1 MPRIGVSV
9 SDQVHR
15 LALLAAREAGQSL
28 SRWIAEAMEAQY
40 RSEALRPGGE
50 LLAEAVREV
59 YPEKSSTRRRTVR

>member
-1 MPRIGVSV
+1 MHRISTSI

-50 LLAEAVREV
+50 LLAEAVREA
-59 YPEKSSTRRRTVR
+59 YPEKRSARRRTVR